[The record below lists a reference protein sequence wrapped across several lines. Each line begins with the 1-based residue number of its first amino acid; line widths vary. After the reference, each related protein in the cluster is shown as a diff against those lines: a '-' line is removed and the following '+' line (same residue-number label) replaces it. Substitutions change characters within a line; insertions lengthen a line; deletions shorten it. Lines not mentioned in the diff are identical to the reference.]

1 MQSLNNLAAL
11 LSEQGDLPAARP
23 LYERALAIF
32 EKVLEPEHPTTAMS
46 LNNFANVLQD
56 QGDLMRPQPLYER
69 ALAIWEKTLATE
81 HPNTNRGRYNFARLH
96 LAKRQAVDAQPTAS
110 SMRISTTLASVARS
124 IWPRGTGRVGMTFG
138 EFLPNAPVVASD
150 SRVTMMWSA
159 KKGSSTGECL
169 STSLAKART
178 ACPRH
183 RSSNANS
190 LW

>member
-1 MQSLNNLAAL
+1 
-11 LSEQGDLPAARP
+11 
-23 LYERALAIF
+23 
-32 EKVLEPEHPTTAMS
+32 MS

-56 QGDLMRPQPLYER
+56 QGDLMGPQPLYER
-69 ALAIWEKTLATE
+69 ALAIWEKTFGTE

-150 SRVTMMWSA
+150 PRVTMMSSA

-183 RSSNANS
+183 S